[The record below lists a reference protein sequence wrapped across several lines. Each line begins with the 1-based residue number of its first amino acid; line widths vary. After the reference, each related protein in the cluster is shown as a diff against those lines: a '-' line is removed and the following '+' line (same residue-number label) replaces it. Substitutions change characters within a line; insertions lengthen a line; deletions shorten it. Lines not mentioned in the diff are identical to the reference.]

1 MERNKMERN
10 NLGKINVELEVIECK
25 GISAKT
31 GKPYEFYDYRI
42 ITPKMPVSVGARSM
56 AEGILLK
63 DFIDGKLFDKKI
75 GE

>member
-1 MERNKMERN
+1 MERN
-10 NLGKINVELEVIECK
+10 NLGKITVEIEVVECK
-25 GISAKT
+25 GISAKS

-42 ITPKMPVSVGARSM
+42 ITPKMAISVGSKSI

-63 DFIDGKLFDKKI
+63 DFIEGKLFNKKI

>member
-1 MERNKMERN
+1 MQRN

-25 GISAKT
+25 GVSAKT
-31 GKPYEFYDYRI
+31 GKPYAFYDYRI
-42 ITPKMPVSVGARSM
+42 TTPKMAVSVGTKSM

-63 DFIDGKLFDKKI
+63 DFIDDKLFDKKI

>member
-1 MERNKMERN
+1 MERN
-10 NLGKINVELEVIECK
+10 NFGKINVELEVSECK

-42 ITPKMPVSVGARSM
+42 ITPKMAVSVGTKSM

-63 DFIDGKLFDKKI
+63 DFIEGKLFDKKI
-75 GE
+75 GD

>member
-1 MERNKMERN
+1 MERN
-10 NLGKINVELEVIECK
+10 NLGKINVEFEVIECK

-42 ITPKMPVSVGARSM
+42 ITPKMAVSVSTKSI

-63 DFIDGKLFDKKI
+63 DFIEGKLFDKKI
-75 GE
+75 GD

>member
-1 MERNKMERN
+1 MEKTI
-10 NLGKINVELEVIECK
+10 LGKVNVEVEVIDCK

-31 GKPYEFYDYRI
+31 GKPYEFYDYRV
-42 ITPKMPVSVGARSM
+42 ITPKMAVSVGTKSM

-63 DFIDGKLFDKKI
+63 DFIEGKLFDKKL

>member
-1 MERNKMERN
+1 MERN
-10 NLGKINVELEVIECK
+10 NLGTVNVEFEVIECK

-42 ITPKMPVSVGARSM
+42 ITPKMAVSVGTRSM

-63 DFIDGKLFDKKI
+63 DFIEGKLFDKKI

>member
-1 MERNKMERN
+1 MERN
-10 NLGKINVELEVIECK
+10 NLGKINVEFEVIECK

-42 ITPKMPVSVGARSM
+42 ITPKMAVSVGTKSM

-63 DFIDGKLFDKKI
+63 DFIYGRLFDKKV
-75 GE
+75 GD

>member
-1 MERNKMERN
+1 MERN
-10 NLGKINVELEVIECK
+10 NLGKFNVEFEVFECK

-42 ITPKMPVSVGARSM
+42 ITPKMAVSVGAKSM

-63 DFIDGKLFDKKI
+63 EYIDSKLFDKKI

>member
-1 MERNKMERN
+1 MERN
-10 NLGKINVELEVIECK
+10 NLGKVNVEIEVIECK
-25 GISAKT
+25 GVSDKT
-31 GKPYEFYDYRI
+31 GKPYAFYDYRI
-42 ITPKMPVSVGARSM
+42 ITPRMSVSVGTKSM

>member
-1 MERNKMERN
+1 MERN
-10 NLGKINVELEVIECK
+10 NLGKVNVEIEVIECK

-42 ITPKMPVSVGARSM
+42 ITPKMAVSVSTRSM

-63 DFIDGKLFDKKI
+63 DFIEGKFFDKKI
-75 GE
+75 GD

>member
-1 MERNKMERN
+1 MERN
-10 NLGKINVELEVIECK
+10 NLGKINVEIDVVECK

-42 ITPKMPVSVGARSM
+42 ITPKMAVSVSTRSM

-63 DFIDGKLFDKKI
+63 DFIYDKLFDKKI